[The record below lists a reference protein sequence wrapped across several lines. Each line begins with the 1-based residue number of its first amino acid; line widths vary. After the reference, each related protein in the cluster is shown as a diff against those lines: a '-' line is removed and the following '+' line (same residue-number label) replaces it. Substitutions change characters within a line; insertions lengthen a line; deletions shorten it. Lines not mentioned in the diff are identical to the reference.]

1 MTQTRPAKK
10 PVDQLPL
17 EDWHWA
23 DVLAGLRKRG
33 WSLRQVGLDCGY
45 ADGNAL
51 GEVARRPWPK
61 GEKIIA
67 AYLGKDHP
75 KEIWPSRYDAEGNP
89 NRRHGRAPMRGQK
102 PCRKATTGLPR
113 CNPQKAASA

>member
-1 MTQTRPAKK
+1 MTTTRPSKK

-33 WSLRQVGLDCGY
+33 WSLRQVGLESGY
-45 ADGNAL
+45 SDGNAL

-61 GEKIIA
+61 GERIIA
-67 AYLGKDHP
+67 AYLGMDHP
-75 KEIWPSRYDAEGNP
+75 KLVWPSRYDADGNP

-102 PCRKATTGLPR
+102 PSGKATTQSLR
-113 CNPQKAASA
+113 CNPQKASSV